1 MKYIK
6 LIVVTTITV
15 SAAGFVVW
23 HLMWMT
29 EVQKKVRTGEPSI
42 SSAISE
48 VKEKKNKTR
57 NVINDNTTPVAVD
70 EAMSEKKSPSQS
82 IQSETGLQQG
92 KKAVDRKAG
101 PGTGLSAGESIP
113 KPDRDSGKW
122 FEKGT
127 GLGRKDKPVTPG
139 TAKTGTEVSND
150 KTMSLT
156 IKNRANPGTQKI
168 IPQPQPAPR
177 PDVIIPAVTTYPT
190 STAP

>member
-1 MKYIK
+1 MKYIR
-6 LIVVTTITV
+6 LIVVTTIIV

-82 IQSETGLQQG
+82 IQAGPGLQQRE
-92 KKAVDRKAG
+92 KPADSKPD
-101 PGTGLSAGESIP
+101 PGTGLSADGSTP
-113 KPDRDSGKW
+113 KPEKDPGKW
-122 FEKGT
+122 FEKDT
-127 GLGRKDKPVTPG
+127 GLGRKVKPVAPE
-139 TAKTGTEVSND
+139 TAKTVNSPSNG
-150 KTMSLT
+150 KTSSVT
-156 IKNRANPGTQKI
+156 IRNKANPGTQKI
-168 IPQPQPAPR
+168 IPQPAPR